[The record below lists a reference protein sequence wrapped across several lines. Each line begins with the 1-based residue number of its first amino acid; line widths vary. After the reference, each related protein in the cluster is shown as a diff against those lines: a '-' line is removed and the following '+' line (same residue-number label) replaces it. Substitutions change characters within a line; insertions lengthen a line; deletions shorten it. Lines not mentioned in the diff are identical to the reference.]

1 MPNNDDITTSI
12 GIGANPN
19 NAIENQD
26 GLIAIKADQIITAI
40 EMLFSEEK
48 SINKSNHFPDDDILA
63 NLQSS
68 LVKLVIEL
76 NNYVTIEHIDLS
88 KLIDEPLLS
97 ELPVFQST
105 FEGFQKKQLDAYP
118 PLLQL
123 IVLLHY
129 LRLGETTKKNQLKK
143 QWLLLILLIAVR
155 LKIVGLKS
163 YYRTIILRIKLAIFS
178 NSPNYQWIWQ
188 VLQSEPLDKIDFE
201 NTSSAIEEFTSR
213 LKQTAD
219 NYLHQMLI
227 LNDAK
232 VGEKR
237 SRQLHYIAKA
247 IQLSFYKGKRQR
259 AKIERDDEQHE
270 QNQQQAIKEFQ
281 ALRDRNSTPSQS
293 AQVVVEPIFQLPLSY
308 DYRWDKPPFDRDLE
322 NTTPDIQTQFLL
334 PNIDSNAQTNIT
346 FEEAVENAQ
355 QFLTYQDRPSASIA
369 HNPPLQSVELTLQ
382 QLYISRRDFRFNTDT
397 HALSQWG
404 YQVLFNRLAFDA
416 LVSQASELSVAHKNA
431 AKLLLLSFI
440 TAMPIKTLIQ
450 PLFIATSSLFIIQK
464 TQVTLSYHLGITPR
478 KIEQS
483 HLVFENNSDKV
494 SLPLP
499 VALVHHLA
507 NSDNLPNIEAD
518 ISQNKINEIADYLKV
533 LRESLE
539 LPYLSINRIEM
550 ALATLLTRYLA
561 GSHGHIAELV
571 CRMPAPD
578 APAMYY
584 SSHAN
589 SEIVKHY
596 IKALQQLNTQ
606 NHLVFDYSNR
616 RTDANVG
623 SAFALT
629 LDSVK
634 SLLEEVQNWIASTND
649 FEPLFNRLSCYVWL
663 VFCVLTGIRP
673 NNALGAV
680 RDIDLEVGWIMV
692 KDKPNKKVQN
702 HRLIPL
708 CDTLIKH
715 LIIYQKILAVLRTQ
729 SLDNPAIT
737 ARLHRVTFDD
747 ADITLLNLLSEKFDK
762 LHAIKRGDMNAFL
775 QDFIKLD
782 VYWTRHFVRT
792 QLEKRQV
799 PIHLINTVIGHE
811 KNQQEALGKFSS
823 TSKKQVHDVR
833 HTFEHIATDLALDNS
848 IRFLEQ
854 QLHQLKEK

>member
-1 MPNNDDITTSI
+1 MPNTDDITTSN

-19 NAIENQD
+19 NATENQD
-26 GLIAIKADQIITAI
+26 GLIAINADQIITAI
-40 EMLFSEEK
+40 ERLFSQEK
-48 SINKSNHFPDDDILA
+48 SINKSNHFPDDDTVAKLR
-63 NLQSS
+63 SS

-88 KLIDEPLLS
+88 KLIEEPLLS
-97 ELPVFQST
+97 KLPVFQPT
-105 FEGFQKKQLDAYP
+105 FKEFQKKQLDAYP
-118 PLLQL
+118 PLFQL

-129 LRLGETTKKNQLKK
+129 LGETTKENQLKK
-143 QWLLLILLIAVR
+143 QWLLLILLIAIR

-163 YYRTIILRIKLAIFS
+163 YYKTIILRIKLAIFS
-178 NSPNYQWIWQ
+178 NSPNYQWIWR

-201 NTSSAIEEFTSR
+201 NTSSAIEQFTSR

-293 AQVVVEPIFQLPLSY
+293 AQALVKPVFERPLTHHY
-308 DYRWDKPPFDRDLE
+308 HWDKPPFDKDLE

-355 QFLTYQDRPSASIA
+355 QFLTYQDLPSASIA

-450 PLFIATSSLFIIQK
+450 PLFIATSSLFTIQK

-483 HLVFENNSDKV
+483 HLEFENNSDKV

-589 SEIVKHY
+589 SEIVEHY
-596 IKALQQLNTQ
+596 IRALKQLNTQ
-606 NHLVFDYSNR
+606 NHLMFNYSNR
-616 RTDANVG
+616 RTDVKVG

-634 SLLEEVQNWIASTND
+634 TLLEKVQKWVDSTSD
-649 FEPLFNRLSCYVWL
+649 FEQLFNRLSCYVWL

-673 NNALGAV
+673 NNALGEV

-715 LIIYQKILAVLRTQ
+715 LIIYQKILAILRTQ

-762 LHAIKRGDMNAFL
+762 LHAIKRGDINAFL
-775 QDFIKLD
+775 QDFIELD

>member
-1 MPNNDDITTSI
+1 MFGHSKRECLPKNI
-12 GIGANPN
+12 
-19 NAIENQD
+19 
-26 GLIAIKADQIITAI
+26 
-40 EMLFSEEK
+40 LF
-48 SINKSNHFPDDDILA
+48 
-63 NLQSS
+63 
-68 LVKLVIEL
+68 V
-76 NNYVTIEHIDLS
+76 
-88 KLIDEPLLS
+88 
-97 ELPVFQST
+97 
-105 FEGFQKKQLDAYP
+105 
-118 PLLQL
+118 
-123 IVLLHY
+123 
-129 LRLGETTKKNQLKK
+129 
-143 QWLLLILLIAVR
+143 
-155 LKIVGLKS
+155 
-163 YYRTIILRIKLAIFS
+163 
-178 NSPNYQWIWQ
+178 
-188 VLQSEPLDKIDFE
+188 
-201 NTSSAIEEFTSR
+201 
-213 LKQTAD
+213 
-219 NYLHQMLI
+219 
-227 LNDAK
+227 
-232 VGEKR
+232 
-237 SRQLHYIAKA
+237 
-247 IQLSFYKGKRQR
+247 
-259 AKIERDDEQHE
+259 
-270 QNQQQAIKEFQ
+270 
-281 ALRDRNSTPSQS
+281 
-293 AQVVVEPIFQLPLSY
+293 
-308 DYRWDKPPFDRDLE
+308 
-322 NTTPDIQTQFLL
+322 
-334 PNIDSNAQTNIT
+334 
-346 FEEAVENAQ
+346 
-355 QFLTYQDRPSASIA
+355 
-369 HNPPLQSVELTLQ
+369 
-382 QLYISRRDFRFNTDT
+382 
-397 HALSQWG
+397 
-404 YQVLFNRLAFDA
+404 
-416 LVSQASELSVAHKNA
+416 NA

-450 PLFIATSSLFIIQK
+450 PLFIATSSLFTIQK

-499 VALVHHLA
+499 VALIHHLV

-715 LIIYQKILAVLRTQ
+715 LVIYQKILAILRTQ

-762 LHAIKRGDMNAFL
+762 LHAIKRGDINAFL
-775 QDFIKLD
+775 QDFIELD

-799 PIHLINTVIGHE
+799 QIHLINTVIGHE

-848 IRFLEQ
+848 IHFLEQ

>member
-1 MPNNDDITTSI
+1 M
-12 GIGANPN
+12 
-19 NAIENQD
+19 
-26 GLIAIKADQIITAI
+26 
-40 EMLFSEEK
+40 
-48 SINKSNHFPDDDILA
+48 
-63 NLQSS
+63 
-68 LVKLVIEL
+68 
-76 NNYVTIEHIDLS
+76 
-88 KLIDEPLLS
+88 
-97 ELPVFQST
+97 
-105 FEGFQKKQLDAYP
+105 
-118 PLLQL
+118 
-123 IVLLHY
+123 
-129 LRLGETTKKNQLKK
+129 
-143 QWLLLILLIAVR
+143 
-155 LKIVGLKS
+155 
-163 YYRTIILRIKLAIFS
+163 RIKLAIFS

-201 NTSSAIEEFTSR
+201 NTSSAIEQFTSR

-247 IQLSFYKGKRQR
+247 TQLSFYKGKRQR

-334 PNIDSNAQTNIT
+334 PNIDSNAQTNTT

-450 PLFIATSSLFIIQK
+450 PLFIATSSLFTIQK

-571 CRMPAPD
+571 CRMPAPN

-715 LIIYQKILAVLRTQ
+715 LVIYQKILAILRTQ

-823 TSKKQVHDVR
+823 TSKKQVHNVR

-848 IRFLEQ
+848 IHFLEQ

>member
-1 MPNNDDITTSI
+1 M
-12 GIGANPN
+12 
-19 NAIENQD
+19 
-26 GLIAIKADQIITAI
+26 
-40 EMLFSEEK
+40 
-48 SINKSNHFPDDDILA
+48 
-63 NLQSS
+63 
-68 LVKLVIEL
+68 
-76 NNYVTIEHIDLS
+76 
-88 KLIDEPLLS
+88 
-97 ELPVFQST
+97 
-105 FEGFQKKQLDAYP
+105 
-118 PLLQL
+118 
-123 IVLLHY
+123 
-129 LRLGETTKKNQLKK
+129 
-143 QWLLLILLIAVR
+143 
-155 LKIVGLKS
+155 
-163 YYRTIILRIKLAIFS
+163 
-178 NSPNYQWIWQ
+178 
-188 VLQSEPLDKIDFE
+188 
-201 NTSSAIEEFTSR
+201 
-213 LKQTAD
+213 
-219 NYLHQMLI
+219 
-227 LNDAK
+227 
-232 VGEKR
+232 
-237 SRQLHYIAKA
+237 
-247 IQLSFYKGKRQR
+247 
-259 AKIERDDEQHE
+259 
-270 QNQQQAIKEFQ
+270 
-281 ALRDRNSTPSQS
+281 
-293 AQVVVEPIFQLPLSY
+293 SY

-499 VALVHHLA
+499 VALIHHLA

-596 IKALQQLNTQ
+596 IRALKQLNTQ

-708 CDTLIKH
+708 CDTLINH
-715 LIIYQKILAVLRTQ
+715 LVIYQKILAILRTQ
-729 SLDNPAIT
+729 SLDSPAIT

-775 QDFIKLD
+775 QDFIELD

-799 PIHLINTVIGHE
+799 SIHLINTVIGHE

-848 IRFLEQ
+848 IHFLEQ

>member
-163 YYRTIILRIKLAIFS
+163 YYKTIILRIKLAIFS
-178 NSPNYQWIWQ
+178 NSPNYQWIWR

-201 NTSSAIEEFTSR
+201 NASSAIEQFTSR

-293 AQVVVEPIFQLPLSY
+293 AQALVKPVFERPLTHHY
-308 DYRWDKPPFDRDLE
+308 HWDKPPFDKDLE

-334 PNIDSNAQTNIT
+334 PNIDNNAQTNTT

-450 PLFIATSSLFIIQK
+450 PLFIATSSLFTIQK

-483 HLVFENNSDKV
+483 HLEFENNSDKV

-518 ISQNKINEIADYLKV
+518 ISQTKINEIADYLKV

-589 SEIVKHY
+589 SEIVEHY
-596 IKALQQLNTQ
+596 IRALKQLNTQ
-606 NHLVFDYSNR
+606 NHLMFNYSNR
-616 RTDANVG
+616 RTDVKVG

-634 SLLEEVQNWIASTND
+634 TLLEKVQKWVDSTSD
-649 FEPLFNRLSCYVWL
+649 FEQLFNRLSCYVWL

-673 NNALGAV
+673 NNALGEV

-715 LIIYQKILAVLRTQ
+715 LIIYQKILAILRTQ

-775 QDFIKLD
+775 QDFIELD

-799 PIHLINTVIGHE
+799 QIHLINTVIGHE

-848 IRFLEQ
+848 IHFLEQ

>member
-1 MPNNDDITTSI
+1 MPNNDDTTTSN
-12 GIGANPN
+12 GIEANPN

-26 GLIAIKADQIITAI
+26 GLIAINADQIILAI
-40 EMLFSEEK
+40 ERLFSEEK
-48 SINKSNHFPDDDILA
+48 SINKSNHFPDDDTLA
-63 NLQSS
+63 KLQSS

-97 ELPVFQST
+97 EMPVFQST

-129 LRLGETTKKNQLKK
+129 LGLGETTEKNQLKK

-163 YYRTIILRIKLAIFS
+163 YYKTIILRIKLAIFS

-201 NTSSAIEEFTSR
+201 NTSSAIEQFTSR

-227 LNDAK
+227 LNAAK
-232 VGEKR
+232 VGAKR

-293 AQVVVEPIFQLPLSY
+293 AQALVKPVFERPLTHHY
-308 DYRWDKPPFDRDLE
+308 HWDKPPFDRDLE
-322 NTTPDIQTQFLL
+322 NITPNVQTQFLL
-334 PNIDSNAQTNIT
+334 PNIDNNAQTNTT

-369 HNPPLQSVELTLQ
+369 HSPPLQSVELTLQ

-397 HALSQWG
+397 HALSQWA

-416 LVSQASELSVAHKNA
+416 LVNQASDLSVAHKNA

-440 TAMPIKTLIQ
+440 TAMPVKTLIQ
-450 PLFIATSSLFIIQK
+450 PSFIATSSLFIIQER
-464 TQVTLSYHLGITPR
+464 QVTLSYHLGITPR
-478 KIEQS
+478 KIKQS
-483 HLVFENNSDKV
+483 QLEFENNSDKV

-499 VALVHHLA
+499 VTLVRHLTKP
-507 NSDNLPNIEAD
+507 DNLPNIEAD
-518 ISQNKINEIADYLKV
+518 TSQNKINEIADYLKV
-533 LRESLE
+533 LREALE

-561 GSHGHIAELV
+561 GSHRHIAELV

-589 SEIVKHY
+589 SEIVEHY
-596 IKALQQLNTQ
+596 IRALKQLNTQ
-606 NHLVFDYSNR
+606 NHLVLDYANR
-616 RTDANVG
+616 RSDAKVG

-634 SLLEEVQNWIASTND
+634 SLLEKVQTWVDSTSD
-649 FEPLFNRLSCYVWL
+649 FEQLFNRLSCYVWL

-715 LIIYQKILAVLRTQ
+715 LVIYQKILAILRTQ

-737 ARLHRVTFDD
+737 VRLHRVTFDD
-747 ADITLLNLLSEKFDK
+747 ADITLVNLLSEKFDK

-775 QDFIKLD
+775 QDFIELD

-848 IRFLEQ
+848 IHFLEQ
-854 QLHQLKEK
+854 QLHQLKEQ

>member
-1 MPNNDDITTSI
+1 MPNTDDITTSN

-19 NAIENQD
+19 NATENQD
-26 GLIAIKADQIITAI
+26 GLIAINADQIITAI
-40 EMLFSEEK
+40 ERLFSQEK
-48 SINKSNHFPDDDILA
+48 SINKSNHFPDDDTVAKLR
-63 NLQSS
+63 SS

-88 KLIDEPLLS
+88 KLIEEPLLS
-97 ELPVFQST
+97 KLPVFQPT
-105 FEGFQKKQLDAYP
+105 FKEFQKKQLDAYP
-118 PLLQL
+118 PLFQL

-129 LRLGETTKKNQLKK
+129 LGETTKENQLKK
-143 QWLLLILLIAVR
+143 QWLLLILLIAIR

-163 YYRTIILRIKLAIFS
+163 YYKTIILRIKLAIFS
-178 NSPNYQWIWQ
+178 NSPNYQWIWR

-201 NTSSAIEEFTSR
+201 NTSSAIEQFTSR

-293 AQVVVEPIFQLPLSY
+293 AQALVKPVFERPLTHHY
-308 DYRWDKPPFDRDLE
+308 HWDKPPFDKDLE

-450 PLFIATSSLFIIQK
+450 PLFIATSSLFTIQK

-483 HLVFENNSDKV
+483 HLEFENNSDKV

-589 SEIVKHY
+589 SEIVEHY
-596 IKALQQLNTQ
+596 IRALKQLNTQ
-606 NHLVFDYSNR
+606 NHLMFNYSNR
-616 RTDANVG
+616 RTDVKVG

-634 SLLEEVQNWIASTND
+634 TLLEKVQKWVDSTSD
-649 FEPLFNRLSCYVWL
+649 FEQLFNRLSCYVWL

-673 NNALGAV
+673 NNALGEV

-715 LIIYQKILAVLRTQ
+715 LIIYQKILAILRTQ

-762 LHAIKRGDMNAFL
+762 LHAIKRGNMNAFL
-775 QDFIKLD
+775 QDFIELD

>member
-1 MPNNDDITTSI
+1 M
-12 GIGANPN
+12 
-19 NAIENQD
+19 
-26 GLIAIKADQIITAI
+26 
-40 EMLFSEEK
+40 
-48 SINKSNHFPDDDILA
+48 
-63 NLQSS
+63 
-68 LVKLVIEL
+68 
-76 NNYVTIEHIDLS
+76 
-88 KLIDEPLLS
+88 
-97 ELPVFQST
+97 
-105 FEGFQKKQLDAYP
+105 
-118 PLLQL
+118 
-123 IVLLHY
+123 
-129 LRLGETTKKNQLKK
+129 
-143 QWLLLILLIAVR
+143 
-155 LKIVGLKS
+155 
-163 YYRTIILRIKLAIFS
+163 
-178 NSPNYQWIWQ
+178 
-188 VLQSEPLDKIDFE
+188 
-201 NTSSAIEEFTSR
+201 
-213 LKQTAD
+213 
-219 NYLHQMLI
+219 
-227 LNDAK
+227 
-232 VGEKR
+232 
-237 SRQLHYIAKA
+237 
-247 IQLSFYKGKRQR
+247 
-259 AKIERDDEQHE
+259 
-270 QNQQQAIKEFQ
+270 
-281 ALRDRNSTPSQS
+281 
-293 AQVVVEPIFQLPLSY
+293 
-308 DYRWDKPPFDRDLE
+308 
-322 NTTPDIQTQFLL
+322 
-334 PNIDSNAQTNIT
+334 
-346 FEEAVENAQ
+346 
-355 QFLTYQDRPSASIA
+355 
-369 HNPPLQSVELTLQ
+369 
-382 QLYISRRDFRFNTDT
+382 
-397 HALSQWG
+397 
-404 YQVLFNRLAFDA
+404 FNRLAFDA

-483 HLVFENNSDKV
+483 HLEFENNSDKV

-589 SEIVKHY
+589 SEIVEHY
-596 IKALQQLNTQ
+596 IRALKQLNTQ
-606 NHLVFDYSNR
+606 NHLMFNYSNR
-616 RTDANVG
+616 QTDVKVG

-634 SLLEEVQNWIASTND
+634 TLLEKVQKWVDSTSD
-649 FEPLFNRLSCYVWL
+649 FEQLFNRLSCYVWL

-673 NNALGAV
+673 NNALGEV
-680 RDIDLEVGWIMV
+680 RDIDLAVGWIMV

-715 LIIYQKILAVLRTQ
+715 LIIYQKILAILRTQ

-775 QDFIKLD
+775 QDFIELD

-799 PIHLINTVIGHE
+799 QIHLINTVIGHE

-848 IRFLEQ
+848 IHFLEQ